1 MTLRDKLLDTI
12 MGVPS
17 SQVHEGNTESLKE
30 ELVDH
35 VLDTIGMTFREV
47 QEACDSRSKAFPSS
61 LGKWSL
67 LEWAGALL
75 GEQGEFAEALLE
87 WVAAGGRLANN
98 AKKIRRDGA
107 DKLKDMAKELADVVI
122 YSTIIANKLG
132 LDLGAEVARKFNEVS
147 DRRDLINHGA
157 PKTPRVRE
165 P

>member
-1 MTLRDKLLDTI
+1 MTLREKLIEALLNRKDPYDANPEDVADTALDT
-12 MGVPS
+12 V
-17 SQVHEGNTESLKE
+17 
-30 ELVDH
+30 
-35 VLDTIGMTFREV
+35 GMTFREV

-67 LEWAGALL
+67 LEWAGALS

-98 AKKIRRDGA
+98 AKKIKRDGA
-107 DKLKDMAKELADVVI
+107 DKLEDMAKELADVVI

-147 DRRDLINHGA
+147 ERRDLINLDDPDA
-157 PKTPRVRE
+157 PTAPRVRE